1 MSFTEFPIPSV
12 ELSTIALDARNAINA
27 LENSNAAVNTAIALD
42 TAATYV
48 ALDASAGGGGAGDAD
63 KLAKFQANGTL
74 AVGQSINLSTEN
86 ATVVDND
93 FIGVSAVATPNQT
106 RKSKFSTVWNYI
118 KAKVES
124 VALTLAGQL
133 QLTGQSITNS
143 SSALTAGLGDARYGV
158 AYFDINTNNVSST
171 DTTPITLASVTL
183 PVGVY
188 QVDSCVAATSL
199 SSPNGGYLFGL
210 RASSN
215 IRISLF
221 EQYGADSLSTSNSIA
236 ASDSTQISQRAIT
249 STTTLTNKRQLM
261 GILEVLTNNTV
272 VSIEFSQYATSATA
286 NTTRKRAYI
295 VARKLS

>member
-1 MSFTEFPIPSV
+1 MAFTTFPIPSV
-12 ELSTIALDARNAINA
+12 ELQAIAGDARAAINA
-27 LENSNAAVNTAIALD
+27 LENSNSAVNTAIALD
-42 TAATYV
+42 TAATYI

-63 KLAKFQANGTL
+63 KLAKFQANGSL

-86 ATVVDND
+86 ATVADND
-93 FIGVSAVATPNQT
+93 FIGVSAAGTPNQT

-124 VALTLAGQL
+124 VALTIAGQL

-158 AYFDINTNNVSST
+158 TYFGIQADNVSST
-171 DTTPITLASVTL
+171 DTTSITLASITL
-183 PVGVY
+183 PVGTY
-188 QVDSCVAATSL
+188 QIDSCIAATSAA
-199 SSPNGGYLFGL
+199 SPNGGYLFGL

-236 ASDSTQISQRAIT
+236 ASDSTQLSQRTIT
-249 STTTLTNKRQLM
+249 SLTGLTNKRQLM
-261 GILEVLTNNTV
+261 GLLEVLTNNTV
-272 VSIEFSQYATSATA
+272 VSIEFSQFAASATA

-295 VARKLS
+295 IARKLS